1 MRRLLTPPHRA
12 FAALLAAAVLAL
24 SARAAEAQRVRGT
37 VRDSLSRQ
45 PIGGAV
51 VWLTDGGGKFLARS
65 MADEHGQ
72 FAVIHVAGATQLH
85 VVRIGFRPVMLA
97 VGRTSGDTLVDVSM
111 GSIPLTLD
119 TVASLRRRVC
129 PGEKGT
135 NAALTLWE
143 QARAALMASVVARDV
158 GAPALELKSY
168 SRYLDPRTHEIS
180 NQQVHL
186 RLVTG
191 DKSYVAARPAGEFV
205 SDGYMQEKNGD
216 RTFYAPDDAVMLDQ
230 TFAETH
236 CLHVVVGTGAHTG
249 EVGIGFDPVA
259 DRLRDTLV
267 DVRGVLW
274 LSPSQHALRSL
285 EFNYT
290 DLEREADLSGG
301 EIQFNVMPNGAPMV
315 TRWIIRSARLSVLD
329 PVTVPGI
336 KRKLFDRRDRKNVR
350 LVAIR
355 EDGGVVVSATWMDG
369 RQWRDSTLRIVSGQ
383 LVNEGE
389 SSVAA
394 MSVWLDDSP
403 DTTLTDAGGN
413 FTLTGVLPG
422 TYMLMASDSE
432 LARVG
437 VARGRRLID
446 VRDADH
452 RTANIVYLAVPHLV
466 QNQCEGEG
474 EHKADGTGALLGRV
488 VDQSGAPMPDVL
500 LDAIWRPDAG
510 TDSRPD
516 LETRSDDSGRFAVC
530 GAPIGAVVRLHA
542 LSPGGAADVEWKQ
555 TALQTLTLTIRPSA
569 Q

>member
-1 MRRLLTPPHRA
+1 MRRSGPPRRA
-12 FAALLAAAVLAL
+12 FAALLASAALVL
-24 SARAAEAQRVRGT
+24 SAGGAAAQRVRGT

-51 VWLTDGGGKFLARS
+51 VWLTDGAGKFLSRS
-65 MADEHGQ
+65 IADEHGQ
-72 FAVIHVAGATQLH
+72 FAVIHVAGATKLY
-85 VVRIGFRPVMLA
+85 VVRIGFWPMIFPVGGTDA
-97 VGRTSGDTLVDVSM
+97 DTLVDVTL
-111 GSIPLTLD
+111 GSIPLKLD

-135 NAALTLWE
+135 NAALSLWE

-168 SRYLDPRTHEIS
+168 SRNLDPKTHEIS
-180 NQQVHL
+180 DQRIHL

-191 DKSYVAARPAGEFV
+191 DKSYVAARPPGEFV
-205 SDGYMQEKNGD
+205 SEGYMEEKHGD

-236 CLHVVVGTGAHTG
+236 CLHLFAGTGAHAG

-259 DRLRDTLV
+259 DRIRDTLV

-274 LSPSQHALRSL
+274 LSPSEHALRSL

-315 TRWIIRSARLSVLD
+315 TSWVIRSARLSVID
-329 PVTVPGI
+329 PVTLPGI
-336 KRKLFDRRDRKNVR
+336 KRTLFDRRDRKNVR
-350 LVAIR
+350 LVGIH
-355 EDGGVVVSATWMDG
+355 EDGGIVVSATWMDG
-369 RQWRDSTLRIVSGQ
+369 RQWRDSTLRVVSGQ
-383 LVNEGE
+383 LINEGN
-389 SSVAA
+389 SPVAG

-403 DTTLTDAGGN
+403 DTTLTDAAGG

-422 TYMLMASDSE
+422 TYMLMASDSA

-437 VARGRRLID
+437 VARGRRVID
-446 VRDADH
+446 VRGDNH
-452 RTANIVYLAVPHLV
+452 RTANIVYLSVPHLV
-466 QNQCEGEG
+466 QNQCEGE
-474 EHKADGTGALLGRV
+474 HKAEGTGALLGRV

-500 LDAIWRPDAG
+500 LDAVWRPGAAL
-510 TDSRPD
+510 DSRPD

-530 GAPIGAVVRLHA
+530 GAPIGAAVKLHA
-542 LSPGGAADVEWKQ
+542 LSPGAAADVQWKQ

-569 Q
+569 K

>member
-1 MRRLLTPPHRA
+1 MRRPLTPPHRA
-12 FAALLAAAVLAL
+12 SAALLAGAVLAL
-24 SARAAEAQRVRGT
+24 SASTVGAQRVRGT

-45 PIGGAV
+45 PVGGAV

-65 MADEHGQ
+65 IADEHGQ

-85 VVRIGFRPVMLA
+85 VVRIGFRPMMVP
-97 VGRTSGDTLVDVSM
+97 VGRTDADTLVDVSM
-111 GSIPLTLD
+111 SSIPLTLD

-191 DKSYVAARPAGEFV
+191 DRSYVAARPAGEFV
-205 SDGYMQEKNGD
+205 SEGYMQERNGD

-236 CLHVVVGTGAHTG
+236 CLHVVVGTGAHAG

-274 LSPSQHALRSL
+274 LSPAEHALRSL

-301 EIQFNVMPNGAPMV
+301 EIRFNVMPNGAPMV
-315 TRWIIRSARLSVLD
+315 TRWVIRSARLSVLD

-350 LVAIR
+350 VVGIH

-383 LVNEGE
+383 LLNEGE
-389 SSVAA
+389 SPVEG
-394 MSVWLDDSP
+394 MRVWLDDSP
-403 DTTLTDAGGN
+403 DTTLTDADGN
-413 FTLTGVLPG
+413 FMLTGVLPG
-422 TYMLMASDSE
+422 AYMLMASDSE

-437 VARGRRLID
+437 VARGRRVID
-446 VRDADH
+446 VRDDDH
-452 RTANIVYLAVPHLV
+452 RTANVVYLSVPHLV
-466 QNQCEGEG
+466 QTQCEG
-474 EHKADGTGALLGRV
+474 EHKADGSGALLGRV
-488 VDQSGAPMPDVL
+488 VDRSGAPMPDVL

-510 TDSRPD
+510 ADSRPD
-516 LETRSDDSGRFAVC
+516 LETRSDDGGRFAVC

-542 LSPGGAADVEWKQ
+542 LSPGAAADVEWKQ
-555 TALQTLTLTIRPSA
+555 AALQTLTLTIRPSA
-569 Q
+569 R

>member
-1 MRRLLTPPHRA
+1 MRPIAPPGWARD
-12 FAALLAAAVLAL
+12 ALIGGVALVLCAGAAA
-24 SARAAEAQRVRGT
+24 AQRVRGT

-65 MADEHGQ
+65 IADERGQ

-85 VVRIGFRPVMLA
+85 VVRIGFRPVIVP
-97 VGRTSGDTLVDVSM
+97 VGRTSADTLVEVSM

-135 NAALTLWE
+135 NAALSLWE

-168 SRYLDPRTHEIS
+168 SRNLDPRTHEIS
-180 NQQVHL
+180 DQRVHL

-191 DKSYVAARPAGEFV
+191 DRSYVAARPAGEFV
-205 SDGYMQEKNGD
+205 SEGYMEEKHGD
-216 RTFYAPDDAVMLDQ
+216 RTFYAPDDVVMLDQ

-236 CLHVVVGTGAHTG
+236 CLHVVAGTGAHAG

-259 DRLRDTLV
+259 DRIRDTLV
-267 DVRGVLW
+267 DVKGVLW
-274 LSPSQHALRSL
+274 LSPSEHALRSL

-315 TRWIIRSARLSVLD
+315 TRWVIRSARLSVID
-329 PVTVPGI
+329 PVTLPGI

-350 LVAIR
+350 LVGIH
-355 EDGGVVVSATWMDG
+355 EDGGIVVSATWMDG

-383 LVNEGE
+383 LIAEGNAP
-389 SSVAA
+389 VAG
-394 MSVWLDDSP
+394 MSVWLDDAP
-403 DTTLTDAGGN
+403 DTTLTDAAGN

-422 TYMLMASDSE
+422 TYMLMASDSA

-437 VARGRRLID
+437 VARGRRVID
-446 VRDADH
+446 VRDDNH
-452 RTANIVYLAVPHLV
+452 RTANIVYLSVPHLV
-466 QNQCEGEG
+466 QNQCEGE
-474 EHKADGTGALLGRV
+474 HKAEGTGALLGRV
-488 VDQSGAPMPDVL
+488 VNQAGTPLPDVL
-500 LDAIWRPDAG
+500 LDAIWRPDAALG
-510 TDSRPD
+510 SRPD
-516 LETRSDDSGRFAVC
+516 LETHSDDSGRFAVC
-530 GAPIGAVVRLHA
+530 GAPLGAEVKLHA
-542 LSPGGAADVEWKQ
+542 LSPGAAADVEWKQ

-569 Q
+569 K

>member
-1 MRRLLTPPHRA
+1 MRPFTPSSWMRA
-12 FAALLAAAVLAL
+12 SLFGGAALVLWGGTVA
-24 SARAAEAQRVRGT
+24 AQRVRGT

-51 VWLTDGGGKFLARS
+51 VWLTDGGGKFLSRS
-65 MADEHGQ
+65 IADEHGQ

-85 VVRIGFRPVMLA
+85 VVRIGFRPVIVPVGLA
-97 VGRTSGDTLVDVSM
+97 DADTLVDVAM
-111 GSIPLTLD
+111 ASIPLTLD

-168 SRYLDPRTHEIS
+168 SRNLDPKTHAIS
-180 NQQVHL
+180 NQRVHL
-186 RLVTG
+186 RLATG
-191 DKSYVAARPAGEFV
+191 DRSYVAARPAGEFV
-205 SDGYMQEKNGD
+205 SEGYMEERHGD

-236 CLHVVVGTGAHTG
+236 CLHVVPGTGAHAG

-259 DRLRDTLV
+259 DRIRDTLV
-267 DVRGVLW
+267 DVKGVLW
-274 LSPSQHALRSL
+274 LSPAEHALRSL

-301 EIQFNVMPNGAPMV
+301 EIDFNVMPNGAPMV
-315 TRWIIRSARLSVLD
+315 TRWVIRSARLSVID
-329 PVTVPGI
+329 PVTLPGI

-350 LVAIR
+350 LVGIH
-355 EDGGVVVSATWMDG
+355 EDGGIVVSATWMDG

-383 LVNEGE
+383 LINEGD
-389 SSVAA
+389 SPLGG
-394 MSVWLDDSP
+394 MSVWLDDAP
-403 DTTLTDAGGN
+403 DTTLTDAAGN

-422 TYMLMASDSE
+422 TYMLMASDSA

-437 VARGRRLID
+437 VARGRRVID
-446 VRDADH
+446 VRSDNH
-452 RTANIVYLAVPHLV
+452 RTANIVYLSMPHLV
-466 QNQCEGEG
+466 QNECEG
-474 EHKADGTGALLGRV
+474 EHKAAGTGALLGRV
-488 VDQSGAPMPDVL
+488 VDQAGAPMPDVL
-500 LDAIWRPDAG
+500 LDAIWRPDAALG
-510 TDSRPD
+510 SRPD

-530 GAPIGAVVRLHA
+530 GAPLGAEVRLHA
-542 LSPGGAADVEWKQ
+542 LSPGAAADVEWKQ

-569 Q
+569 K

>member
-1 MRRLLTPPHRA
+1 MRRPLTPPFRSL
-12 FAALLAAAVLAL
+12 AALVAGAALVL
-24 SARAAEAQRVRGT
+24 SAGEAGAQRVRGT

-45 PIGGAV
+45 PLGGAV

-65 MADEHGQ
+65 IADEHGQ

-85 VVRIGFRPVMLA
+85 VVRIGFRPTIVA
-97 VGRTSGDTLVDVSM
+97 VGRTPGDTLVDISM

-135 NAALTLWE
+135 NAALSLWE

-168 SRYLDPRTHEIS
+168 SRNLDPRTHEIS
-180 NQQVHL
+180 DQRIHL

-191 DKSYVAARPAGEFV
+191 DRSYVAARPAGEFV
-205 SDGYMQEKNGD
+205 SEGYMQEKQGD
-216 RTFYAPDDAVMLDQ
+216 RTFYAPDDVVMLDQ

-236 CLHVVVGTGAHTG
+236 CLHVVAGTGAHVG
-249 EVGIGFDPVA
+249 EVGVGFDPVA
-259 DRLRDTLV
+259 DRMRDTLV

-274 LSPSQHALRSL
+274 LSPSEHALRSL
-285 EFNYT
+285 DFNYT

-301 EIQFNVMPNGAPMV
+301 EIDFTVMPNGAPMV
-315 TRWIIRSARLSVLD
+315 TRWVIRSARLSAID
-329 PVTVPGI
+329 PVTLPGI

-350 LVAIR
+350 LVGIR

-383 LVNEGE
+383 LINEGE
-389 SSVAA
+389 SPVAG
-394 MSVWLDDSP
+394 MSVWLDDAP
-403 DTTLTDAGGN
+403 DTTLTDAAGS

-422 TYMLMASDSE
+422 TYMLMASDSA

-437 VARGRRLID
+437 VARGRRVID
-446 VRDADH
+446 VRDDNH
-452 RTANIVYLAVPHLV
+452 RTANIVYLSVPHLV
-466 QNQCEGEG
+466 QNQCEG

-488 VDQSGAPMPDVL
+488 VDRSGAPMPDVL
-500 LDAIWRPDAG
+500 LDAIWRPGAGLDA
-510 TDSRPD
+510 RPD
-516 LETRSDDSGRFAVC
+516 LETRSDESGRFAVC
-530 GAPIGAVVRLHA
+530 GAPLGALVKLHA
-542 LSPGGAADVEWKQ
+542 LSPGAAADVEWTQ

>member
-1 MRRLLTPPHRA
+1 MRRPLTPPHRA
-12 FAALLAAAVLAL
+12 SAALLAGVALAL
-24 SARAAEAQRVRGT
+24 SASAAGAQRVRGV

-45 PIGGAV
+45 PVGGAV

-65 MADEHGQ
+65 IADEHGQ

-85 VVRIGFRPVMLA
+85 VVRIGFRPMMVP
-97 VGRTSGDTLVDVSM
+97 VGRTDADTLVDVSM
-111 GSIPLTLD
+111 SSIPLTLD

-168 SRYLDPRTHEIS
+168 SRYVDPKTHEIS

-191 DKSYVAARPAGEFV
+191 DRSYVAARPAREFV
-205 SDGYMQEKNGD
+205 SEGYMQERNGD

-236 CLHVVVGTGAHTG
+236 CLHVVVGTGAHAG

-274 LSPSQHALRSL
+274 LSPAEHALRSL

-301 EIQFNVMPNGAPMV
+301 EIRFNVMPNGAPMV
-315 TRWIIRSARLSVLD
+315 TRWVIRSARLSVLD

-350 LVAIR
+350 VVGIH

-383 LVNEGE
+383 LLNEGE
-389 SSVAA
+389 SPVEG
-394 MSVWLDDSP
+394 MRVWLDDSP
-403 DTTLTDAGGN
+403 DTTLTDADGN
-413 FTLTGVLPG
+413 FMLTGVLPG
-422 TYMLMASDSE
+422 AYMLMASDSE

-437 VARGRRLID
+437 VARGRRVID
-446 VRDADH
+446 VRDDDH
-452 RTANIVYLAVPHLV
+452 RTANIVYLSVPHLL
-466 QNQCEGEG
+466 QTQCEG
-474 EHKADGTGALLGRV
+474 EHKADGSGALLGRV
-488 VDQSGAPMPDVL
+488 VDRSGAPMPDVL

-510 TDSRPD
+510 ADSRPD
-516 LETRSDDSGRFAVC
+516 LETRSDDGGRFAVC

-542 LSPGGAADVEWKQ
+542 LSPGAAADVEWKQ
-555 TALQTLTLTIRPSA
+555 AALQTLTLTIRPSA
-569 Q
+569 R